1 MSMTQRWLLVT
12 AGVLF
17 IAGAVSASSQSEKPA
32 VDPGDQQAALML
44 AKLACSQKITSGL
57 VTKDFDQI
65 HRGANELSSIC
76 NATAW
81 AAHKDPVYAHHRTEL
96 RKQAQKLAKMAQER
110 NLDGATYSYMHSL
123 NTCINCHEYCRDV
136 LSIIDDSKVNLKVVP
151 IPSN

>member
-1 MSMTQRWLLVT
+1 MSMTQRWILMA

-17 IAGAVSASSQSEKPA
+17 IAGVVSASGENSKTTA
-32 VDPGDQQAALML
+32 DPSDQQAALML
-44 AKLACSQKITSGL
+44 AKLACSQKITNGL
-57 VTKDFDQI
+57 VTKDFVQI
-65 HRGANELSSIC
+65 YRGATELSSIC

-81 AAHKDPVYAHHRTEL
+81 ASHSDPVYAHHRAEL
-96 RKQAQKLAKMAQER
+96 RKQAQKLAKMAEEK

-136 LSIIDDSKVNLKVVP
+136 LSIVDDSKVNLKVVP

>member
-1 MSMTQRWLLVT
+1 MSMTQRWFLVT
-12 AGVLF
+12 AVVLL
-17 IAGAVSASSQSEKPA
+17 IAGAVSASSQSDKPEA
-32 VDPGDQQAALML
+32 DPDDQQAALML

-57 VTKDFDQI
+57 VTKNFDQI
-65 HRGANELSSIC
+65 QRGATELSSIC

-81 AAHKDPVYAHHRTEL
+81 AAHEDPVYAHHRTEL
-96 RKQAQKLAKMAQER
+96 RKQAQKLAKMAEEK